1 MRNLT
6 ETTEILAGKLADKS
20 RFVQAKPQSRRAFLK
35 RLLGLGMLGFAAS
48 VLYPLMEYLKPP
60 RQREVEVN
68 SQSAG
73 MIKDYPL
80 DSGRIIRF
88 GNKPVIVIRTKE
100 DTFKAFSASCTHL
113 NCTVQYRSDLN
124 AIWCACHN
132 GKYDLTGRNISGPP
146 PRPLDEYRT
155 MIKNNEVIIIKN
167 A

>member
-6 ETTEILAGKLADKS
+6 EVTEVLSDRLADRS
-20 RFVQAKPQSRRAFLK
+20 RIIDKKPQSRRTFIK
-35 RLLGLGMLGFAAS
+35 RLLGLGLMGFAAS

-60 RQREVEVN
+60 KQREVEVN

-73 MIKDYPL
+73 KIRDYPL
-80 DSGRIIRF
+80 DSGKIIRF

-113 NCTVQYRSDLN
+113 NCTVQYRGDMD

-146 PRPLDEYRT
+146 PRPLDEFKT
-155 MIKNNEVIIIKN
+155 MIKNDEVIIIKK